1 MNEQAKITDQFDRW
15 RRAVAGEP
23 LEIERHN
30 PASGYYRRFADAKRI
45 EAIAVWRDDSD
56 ALKCWRNVYG
66 DGSRMDADDIDMLFA
81 DKNMLAV
88 PYEVF
93 QAVTEGGAEWPS
105 IYHVKL
111 RTKDMNAG
119 VIWTET
125 WATAQVASAAVFV
138 DPEEA
143 QELSAKIDKI
153 DHEMTENPRAII
165 GDNAPPER
173 TPEETLAD
181 KITAK
186 GEQLAAA
193 LKAMGGKPTTKSE
206 ADQVANY
213 AVKFKDLANEATTAH
228 KVEKEPHLTAGR
240 DVDGRWFPVRDKAEE
255 CRKRALKIAD
265 EWTNAEKVRRAE
277 EARLANEAARKRAEA
292 EAKITGEAAAPI
304 EEVVPEK
311 VKLGT
316 GRTVSQRTVQVW
328 TVTDLPAF
336 LTYLGA
342 METTPP
348 DLLEACEKVARKL
361 GSAGV
366 RAPGIELKERVS
378 SS

>member
-125 WATAQVASAAVFV
+125 WATAQVASAAVFA

-165 GDNAPPER
+165 GNNAPPER
-173 TPEETLAD
+173 MPEETLAD

-186 GEQLAAA
+186 GEQFSKT
-193 LKAMGGKPTTKSE
+193 LKEWGGAPRNQAE
-206 ADQVANY
+206 ADLAGVFAN
-213 AVKFKDLANEATTAH
+213 KFKDYSNEATEAH
-228 KVEKEPHLTAGR
+228 KAEKAPHLKKCKDIDAK
-240 DVDGRWFPVRDKAEE
+240 WFAPVRDKADA
-255 CRKRALKIAD
+255 CRDKVMEIVKAFTKAETAKRQAEAD
-265 EWTNAEKVRRAE
+265 AANA
-277 EARLANEAARKRAEA
+277 AARKRAEE
-292 EAKITGEAAAPI
+292 EAKISGEAPAPVETIEAAP
-304 EEVVPEK
+304 VK
-311 VKLGT
+311 VTTLRGRAPKAAEWQTVDPAKFCAYLCAMEGGPPLILTEALAKLAIKLG
-316 GRTVSQRTVQVW
+316 
-328 TVTDLPAF
+328 
-336 LTYLGA
+336 
-342 METTPP
+342 
-348 DLLEACEKVARKL
+348 K
-361 GSAGV
+361 AGV
-366 RAPGIELKERVS
+366 SAPGIEFKETP
-378 SS
+378 